1 MLKRVNGFTLF
12 LYKNNNNDSHHG
24 EYMSKNKNMWDII
37 KKKINSSLD
46 WYGKNQKF
54 VWIIGAVIMIAWGAY
69 DTGNIVAMKNFE
81 DNVGEAKG
89 QISISEFES
98 KIKQNPGGTL
108 YIEEND
114 VKYQDNNDQ
123 VVAIKNFKE
132 EVNQNILNEI
142 KNNNISVKGKIEI
155 NVIRHIM
162 NSKEIILSIVL
173 DFLIKLAGFAF
184 YMIVGLFIFKQIRQ
198 SKLAGGAGG
207 KRFKKIEGKLKPLV
221 KIDDVAGYESTK
233 KEIVEIVEY
242 LREPE
247 KFHKTGA
254 RPPKGIL
261 LYGPPGNG
269 KTLIAKAIAGE
280 AEANFLEQVASSFVQ
295 LYVGAGALAVTQL
308 FEEARKIKPCV
319 IFIDEIDAL
328 GGSRSGMNSSDERLQ
343 AVNALLAEMDGFA
356 DNDGIVVIAATNRLE
371 QMDEALIRPGRFD
384 RKVEVP
390 LPNKNDRLEIL
401 KFHAKKIPQM
411 SADLNFWAEQTKRF
425 SAAELAALVNEA
437 AIESTR
443 QNKIIVTDE
452 EFSLARDRTMIGVKS
467 DGINASERDKKFTSY
482 HELGHAIVRIIGG
495 GRIEKVSIHPRG
507 MALGVTVSMSEEETF
522 LQTEEELFEE
532 LKVLMGGRAAEY
544 VFCKQ
549 ITGGAAD
556 DMEKA
561 SEIAREAV
569 RKYGFDKFGP
579 YVPKYDLMLKE
590 AESQAATWLKKAYEE
605 ALKIMENNKEAM
617 EELFILLKENQEVKG
632 EKIEQVLRKYQK

>member
-1 MLKRVNGFTLF
+1 MAQKEALWIR
-12 LYKNNNNDSHHG
+12 
-24 EYMSKNKNMWDII
+24 I
-37 KKKINSSLD
+37 KKKLGNSLD
-46 WYGKNQKF
+46 WYGRNQKF
-54 VWIIGAVIMIAWGAY
+54 VWILGAIIMIAWGAY
-69 DTGNIVAMKNFE
+69 DTGNIVATKNLQ
-81 DNVGEAKG
+81 DNVGEAKS
-89 QISISEFES
+89 QITLPEFQ
-98 KIKQNPGGTL
+98 KMIKDNQGGTL

-114 VKYQDNNDQ
+114 VKYQSSSGN
-123 VVAIKNFKE
+123 VVAIKNFKS
-132 EVNQNILNEI
+132 EVNQKILDDI
-142 KNNNISVKGKIEI
+142 KANQVNVKGKIEI

-162 NSKEIILSIVL
+162 NSKEIVLSVVL
-173 DFLIKLAGFAF
+173 DFMIKLAGFAF
-184 YMIVGLFIFKQIRQ
+184 YMIIGLFLYKQIRQ
-198 SKLAGGAGG
+198 SKLAGGAGA

-221 KIDDVAGYESTK
+221 KINDVAGYESTK

-247 KFHKTGA
+247 KFQKTGA

-328 GGSRSGMNSSDERLQ
+328 GGSRSGMSSSDERLQ

-384 RKVEVP
+384 RKVKVP

-401 KFHAKKIPQM
+401 KFHAQKIPQM
-411 SADLNFWAEQTKRF
+411 SADLNFWAEQTKMF

-443 QNKIIVTDE
+443 QNKVIVTDE
-452 EFSLARDRTMIGVKS
+452 EFSLARDRTMIGVKT
-467 DGINASERDKKFTSY
+467 DGINASARDKKFTSY
-482 HELGHAIVRIIGG
+482 HELGHAIIRTVGG
-495 GRIEKVSIHPRG
+495 GRVEKVSIQPRG
-507 MALGVTVSMSEEETF
+507 MSLGVTVSMSDNEETF
-522 LQTEEELFEE
+522 LQTEEDLFQELR
-532 LKVLMGGRAAEY
+532 VLMGGRAAEY

-569 RKYGFDKFGP
+569 RKYGFDEFGP

-590 AESQAATWLKKAYEE
+590 AETQAASWLKKAYEE
-605 ALKIMENNKEAM
+605 ALKIMEENKEAI
-617 EELFILLKENQEVKG
+617 EELFLILMEKEEVKG
-632 EKIEQVLRKYQK
+632 EVIEQILLKHKKQ